1 MPPFADPTFDALAKT
16 LANYRLG
23 STVAQIGGL
32 LTAPSLQPH
41 ILRLEFLVHL
51 AVIHCSGQRDPNQQD
66 VTTWLTDYL
75 GLTPVAIL
83 EDPPEDVF
91 VSNVRTRDGN
101 RRIFEGLWDANDYFA
116 QQLVDVLSHDGA
128 PRQCRDLIAPITAL
142 LTLSDT
148 VAKKLT
154 LSRWHSGPS
163 SSSPLRLP
171 SSSQYP
177 RHAQAVTFGD
187 NDLTALGL
195 TSSYLQPFVLRE
207 EDRQS
212 IVSESLH
219 YSSLERRP
227 LVSIDGNL
235 IFALPTAASVAIRRF
250 VFAELRASDHLHAF
264 ADAVAAY
271 QARETQSLLHQELGK
286 DANLLALPT
295 VPLAQDLPR
304 FSPWLIEHDTNRYLH
319 VVLLHDRLDAEGVD
333 DLTCVTRFSDDAT
346 AAVHSYVK
354 EIAERSLSLPSCHT
368 GDTLIIVGGLG
379 HSCVLPH
386 PPAIENWNV
395 SIVGI
400 ADFAML
406 IDEGNHA
413 LTRYLKAMAQRRLAE
428 SHDIH
433 FQVYDDY
440 TFYCNWREHRSRAI
454 PLGVPLGRPTF
465 VAVPT
470 DAALPVRKRTRER
483 VNRHAVRTDGGQYIT
498 VSRLVTNSY
507 FDHMHSRP
515 IYACADY
522 IDQRLLKGV
531 VETERG
537 ANWFTVVGHDGV
549 GVRMSFLYE
558 IWTGFIEFFA
568 RLVTTIERVDHE
580 SSSEP
585 LEVRL
590 DFSEVELPGSAATL
604 AEDDGTVDP
613 TTTVE
618 RERRIV
624 DIKFPKSFLRAFR
637 RPANDGERITVR
649 SMAVGL
655 QMLRRASSVD
665 ADVADAIVLDVIPH
679 DGTRVLHLFEV
690 HPFDHLLA
698 DSMQEVDIRTL
709 DDVGF
714 LAPGL
719 AVGCYDPE
727 SGRTLASKP
736 ACGDFLHRL
745 VDKIYGQL
753 STKLREL
760 DRALLIRRVYRI
772 HDAVV
777 QDREHWK
784 RTSLALHA
792 IHGADASVADV
803 ARERESMR
811 SKLAVSARCL
821 LELAI
826 CECPAEGGRR
836 RPSQWDVDGLLAH
849 AELMI
854 QAATDSDAIHHNLV
868 PPQITIHPNGE
879 YDADRG
885 VFRDV
890 IAPFAAGYF
899 DEKFRKDMES
909 YHGYYTYG
917 GKSTGQRSPAR
928 FSEEFNQAFIA
939 EYGLKPD
946 DAISGFA
953 EIMDMVI
960 ERKSAVLEVKMGE
973 LRGRLTKRRE
983 LSGSVVDA
991 FIRTI
996 AIFHRSSWQSV
1007 PTGFARRDLYPWRF
1021 RRRLS
1026 LIARP
1031 LLAFGTGADDT
1042 VILGAG
1048 TLKMALSYLLEKAR
1062 SGTLPQSFFESK
1074 EMRSYSGT
1082 MNDRRGRAFTQRV
1095 AERLR
1100 NIGWRSRTEVGMREL
1115 GGAVED
1121 GDVDVLAWNDAGE
1134 IQIIECKCLYLA
1146 RTVAEVA
1153 EICGRFRGE
1162 AQDELARHV
1171 RRVDWIR
1178 EHVAVLEDVVGF
1190 VPNATEVSHR
1200 LVTNTHVPVRYIEEL
1215 PIDPD
1220 LIGLPRWLETDFT
1233 S

>member
-1 MPPFADPTFDALAKT
+1 MVPFADQAFDALAKT

-41 ILRLEFLVHL
+41 ILRLEFLVHFAL
-51 AVIHCSGQRDPNQQD
+51 IHCSGQRDPSQQD
-66 VTTWLTDYL
+66 VTAWLTDYL
-75 GLTPVAIL
+75 DLTPVAIL

-101 RRIFEGLWDANDYFA
+101 RRIFDGLWDANDYFA
-116 QQLVDVLSHDGA
+116 QQLLDVLSHDGA
-128 PRQCRDLIAPITAL
+128 PRQCRDLIAPIAAL

-148 VAKKLT
+148 VAKRLT

-163 SSSPLRLP
+163 SSSSLRLP

-187 NDLTALGL
+187 NDLAALGL
-195 TSSYLQPFVLRE
+195 TLSRLQPFVLRE

-212 IVSESLH
+212 IVSESLQ

-250 VFAELRASDHLHAF
+250 VFAELKASEHLHAF

-271 QARETQSLLHQELGK
+271 QARETQSLLHQTLSK
-286 DANLLALPT
+286 DTNLLALPT
-295 VPLAQDLPR
+295 VPLAEHLPR
-304 FSPWLIEHDTNRYLH
+304 LSPWLFEHDTNRYLH

-333 DLTCVTRFSDDAT
+333 DLTCVTRFSDDST
-346 AAVHSYVK
+346 AAVHSYAK
-354 EIAERSLSLPSCHT
+354 DIAERSLPSCHT
-368 GDTLIIVGGLG
+368 GDTLIIVGGFG
-379 HSCVLPH
+379 HSWVLPH
-386 PPAIENWNV
+386 PPNIENWNV

-406 IDEGNHA
+406 IDEDNHA
-413 LTRYLKAMAQRRLAE
+413 LTRYLKSMAQRRLAE

-454 PLGVPLGRPTF
+454 PLGVELGRPTL

-470 DAALPVRKRTRER
+470 DAALPVRTRTRER

-537 ANWFTVVGHDGV
+537 ANWFTVVGHQRVD
-549 GVRMSFLYE
+549 VRMSFLYE
-558 IWTGFIEFFA
+558 IWIGFIEFFA
-568 RLVTTIERVDHE
+568 RLVTTIERVDRE

-590 DFSEVELPGSAATL
+590 DFSEVELPGNTATL
-604 AEDDGTVDP
+604 AADDGTVDP

-618 RERRIV
+618 REKRIV

-637 RPANDGERITVR
+637 RPANDGERIIVR
-649 SMAVGL
+649 SMAAGL
-655 QMLRRASSVD
+655 LMLRCRSSVD
-665 ADVADAIVLDVIPH
+665 ADVADAIVHDVIPH
-679 DGTRVLHLFEV
+679 DGTRILHLFEV

-698 DSMQEVDIRTL
+698 DDTQEVDIRTL

-714 LAPGL
+714 VAPGL
-719 AVGCYDPE
+719 AVGCYDTE
-727 SGRTLASKP
+727 NGGTFASKP

-753 STKLREL
+753 SMRLREL
-760 DRALLIRRVYRI
+760 DRALLMRRVYRI

-784 RTSLALHA
+784 RSSLALHA

-811 SKLAVSARCL
+811 AKLAVSARCL

-826 CECPAEGGRR
+826 CECPADGGR

-854 QAATDSDAIHHNLV
+854 QAATDSDAIHHGLV
-868 PPQITIHPNGE
+868 QPQVTIHPNGE
-879 YDADRG
+879 YDADRSF
-885 VFRDV
+885 FRDV

-917 GKSTGQRSPAR
+917 GKNAGQPSPAR

-953 EIMDMVI
+953 EIMDMVM
-960 ERKSAVLEVKMGE
+960 ERKSAVVEVKMGE
-973 LRGRLTKRRE
+973 LRSRLTKHRE
-983 LSGSVVDA
+983 LSGPVVDA

-996 AIFHRSSWQSV
+996 AIFHRSSWKSV

-1026 LIARP
+1026 LLARP
-1031 LLAFGTGADDT
+1031 LLAFGSGADDT
-1042 VILGAG
+1042 VILGAA
-1048 TLKMALSYLLEKAR
+1048 TLKMALSYLLEKTR
-1062 SGTLPQSFFESK
+1062 RGTLPQSFFESK

-1082 MNDRRGRAFTQRV
+1082 MNDRRGREFTQRV
-1095 AERLR
+1095 AARLR
-1100 NIGWRSRTEVGMREL
+1100 SIGWRTRTEVGMREL

-1121 GDVDVLAWNDAGE
+1121 GDVDVLAWNDTGE
-1134 IQIIECKCLYLA
+1134 IQVVECKCLYLA

-1162 AQDELARHV
+1162 AKDELARHV

-1178 EHVAVLEDVVGF
+1178 ENATGLESVVGF
-1190 VPNATEVSHR
+1190 VPSATRVSHR

-1215 PIDPD
+1215 PIDPE
-1220 LIGLPRWLETDFT
+1220 LIGLPRWLEADFT

>member
-1 MPPFADPTFDALAKT
+1 
-16 LANYRLG
+16 
-23 STVAQIGGL
+23 
-32 LTAPSLQPH
+32 
-41 ILRLEFLVHL
+41 
-51 AVIHCSGQRDPNQQD
+51 
-66 VTTWLTDYL
+66 
-75 GLTPVAIL
+75 
-83 EDPPEDVF
+83 
-91 VSNVRTRDGN
+91 
-101 RRIFEGLWDANDYFA
+101 
-116 QQLVDVLSHDGA
+116 
-128 PRQCRDLIAPITAL
+128 
-142 LTLSDT
+142 
-148 VAKKLT
+148 
-154 LSRWHSGPS
+154 
-163 SSSPLRLP
+163 
-171 SSSQYP
+171 
-177 RHAQAVTFGD
+177 
-187 NDLTALGL
+187 
-195 TSSYLQPFVLRE
+195 
-207 EDRQS
+207 
-212 IVSESLH
+212 
-219 YSSLERRP
+219 
-227 LVSIDGNL
+227 
-235 IFALPTAASVAIRRF
+235 
-250 VFAELRASDHLHAF
+250 
-264 ADAVAAY
+264 
-271 QARETQSLLHQELGK
+271 
-286 DANLLALPT
+286 
-295 VPLAQDLPR
+295 
-304 FSPWLIEHDTNRYLH
+304 
-319 VVLLHDRLDAEGVD
+319 
-333 DLTCVTRFSDDAT
+333 
-346 AAVHSYVK
+346 
-354 EIAERSLSLPSCHT
+354 
-368 GDTLIIVGGLG
+368 
-379 HSCVLPH
+379 
-386 PPAIENWNV
+386 
-395 SIVGI
+395 
-400 ADFAML
+400 ML

-413 LTRYLKAMAQRRLAE
+413 LTRHLKSMAQRRLAE

-470 DAALPVRKRTRER
+470 DAALPVRRRTRER

-537 ANWFTVVGHDGV
+537 ANWFTVVGHESSSSCHAAHRLAELNRRKRAAPNWFTVVGHEGV
-549 GVRMSFLYE
+549 GVRISFLYK

-568 RLVTTIERVDHE
+568 RLVTTIERVDHA

-590 DFSEVELPGSAATL
+590 DFSEVELAGSAATL

-618 RERRIV
+618 REKRIV

-637 RPANDGERITVR
+637 RPANDGERIIVR

-655 QMLRRASSVD
+655 LMLRPASSVD
-665 ADVADAIVLDVIPH
+665 ADVADAIVHDVIPH
-679 DGTRVLHLFEV
+679 DGTRILHLFEV

-698 DSMQEVDIRTL
+698 DDMQEVDIRTL

-714 LAPGL
+714 VAPGL
-719 AVGCYDPE
+719 AVGCYDSE

-736 ACGDFLHRL
+736 ACGEFLHRL

-760 DRALLIRRVYRI
+760 DRAFLIRRVYRI

-836 RPSQWDVDGLLAH
+836 PSQWDVDGLLAH

-854 QAATDSDAIHHNLV
+854 QAATDSDAIHHDLV
-868 PPQITIHPNGE
+868 QPQITIHPNGE
-879 YDADRG
+879 YDAERSF
-885 VFRDV
+885 FRDV

-917 GKSTGQRSPAR
+917 RKNTGQRSPAR

-953 EIMDMVI
+953 EIMDIVM
-960 ERKSAVLEVKMGE
+960 ERKSAVVEVKMGE
-973 LRGRLTKRRE
+973 LRTRLTKRRE
-983 LSGSVVDA
+983 LSGPVVGA

-1007 PTGFARRDLYPWRF
+1007 PNRVR
-1021 RRRLS
+1021 
-1026 LIARP
+1026 
-1031 LLAFGTGADDT
+1031 
-1042 VILGAG
+1042 
-1048 TLKMALSYLLEKAR
+1048 
-1062 SGTLPQSFFESK
+1062 
-1074 EMRSYSGT
+1074 
-1082 MNDRRGRAFTQRV
+1082 TQRLV
-1095 AERLR
+1095 
-1100 NIGWRSRTEVGMREL
+1100 S
-1115 GGAVED
+1115 
-1121 GDVDVLAWNDAGE
+1121 
-1134 IQIIECKCLYLA
+1134 
-1146 RTVAEVA
+1146 
-1153 EICGRFRGE
+1153 
-1162 AQDELARHV
+1162 
-1171 RRVDWIR
+1171 
-1178 EHVAVLEDVVGF
+1178 VAVSQEAVFDCEAIAGIWNGGGRHGDTGCRDPKDGLVVPSGK
-1190 VPNATEVSHR
+1190 
-1200 LVTNTHVPVRYIEEL
+1200 
-1215 PIDPD
+1215 
-1220 LIGLPRWLETDFT
+1220 G
-1233 S
+1233 